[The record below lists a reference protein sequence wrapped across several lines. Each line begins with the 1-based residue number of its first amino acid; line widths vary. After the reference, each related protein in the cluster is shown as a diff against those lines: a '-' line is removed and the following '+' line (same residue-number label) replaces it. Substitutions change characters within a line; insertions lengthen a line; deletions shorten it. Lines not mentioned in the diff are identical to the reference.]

1 MRMKPLERRKYPY
14 GIQVF
19 SITGLA
25 IEKLETEWTPYPILH
40 FDMSLGKHLDK
51 DALIRYLHHLLQKNE
66 ASTSTA
72 KSIR

>member
-25 IEKLETEWTPYPILH
+25 IEKLETEWTPYPVLH
-40 FDMSLGKHLDK
+40 F

-72 KSIR
+72 RSIR